1 MENKILFP
9 PLPLYIFLDFE
20 ASLNKKNN
28 NPVVKNMI
36 ITKKAMKEQK
46 TLLVPLGQTSNLK
59 HAVFKWWV
67 INGLETIKNLYPVGS
82 SDIWKATIK
91 IYIGDI
97 FTNIYN

>member
-46 TLLVPLGQTSNLK
+46 TL
-59 HAVFKWWV
+59 
-67 INGLETIKNLYPVGS
+67 
-82 SDIWKATIK
+82 
-91 IYIGDI
+91 
-97 FTNIYN
+97 